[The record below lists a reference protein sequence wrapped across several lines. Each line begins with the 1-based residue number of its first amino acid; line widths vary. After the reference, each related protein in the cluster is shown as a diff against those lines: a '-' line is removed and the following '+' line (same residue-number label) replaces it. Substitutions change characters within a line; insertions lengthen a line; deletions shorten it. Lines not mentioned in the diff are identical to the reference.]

1 MCKNYSINKNF
12 DFSRSKENFDIR
24 VIEVIEKAKNN

>member
-1 MCKNYSINKNF
+1 MCKNYSINRNF
-12 DFSRSKENFDIR
+12 DFNCSKENFDIR